1 MAGSKNFTNI
11 EKSLANHFARYECA
25 LNACE
30 KHGCWKIINYIKCN
44 RGKERNKCLFFEHVL
59 IASNKYTVFPG
70 LFSMDKSSYP
80 KNVKLL
86 LVKEFGNLQYI
97 WIVNTID

>member
-1 MAGSKNFTNI
+1 MPVKNMVVGKLSI
-11 EKSLANHFARYECA
+11 I
-25 LNACE
+25 LNVTEAKKE
-30 KHGCWKIINYIKCN
+30 INAF
-44 RGKERNKCLFFEHVL
+44 FFEHVL

-70 LFSMDKSSYP
+70 LFSMDKSSFP